1 MRRPSCRTVP
11 AAAIAAALLLAA
23 PGAAAAS
30 RSGVVHLRG
39 TAYEF
44 NNVGLRLAG
53 ATIGVAELPTARA
66 TTRPDGTYDL
76 VVPDRTRVTPFIRAA
91 GHHAISLQTFT
102 TDGADL
108 ANVNFQTPSD
118 AIYRALAALLDVP
131 LDAAGDPQRCAIVS
145 TFSTRDVRDL
155 GFAGFIA
162 YGAHG
167 VAGAT
172 ATALPSLPPPIYFNE
187 QVVPDP
193 AQRRSSQDGG
203 VIWTGVPRG
212 TYRIT
217 AHHPTARF
225 ASFVATCRPG
235 RIVNANPPWGLH
247 ELGLANPARVSATW
261 TRRGGVAVL
270 RSLRVRALPARA
282 VVAVRC
288 TGRACPFRTR
298 TSRASGR
305 TLDAARGL
313 GARARRLR
321 AGQSLSVQ
329 VSAHRF
335 DGTLV
340 RWAVRRRGVPRA
352 ITRCVPLGERAARRV
367 C

>member
-11 AAAIAAALLLAA
+11 AAAVAAALLLAL

-30 RSGVVHLRG
+30 RGVVHLRG

-44 NNVGLRLAG
+44 NNVGLRLGG

-76 VVPDRTRVTPFIRAA
+76 AVPNHRRVTPFIRAA
-91 GHHAISLQTFT
+91 GHHTISLQTFT
-102 TDGADL
+102 TSGADL

-118 AIYRALAALLDVP
+118 AIYRALAALLRVP

-162 YGAHG
+162 HGAHG

-172 ATALPSLPPPIYFNE
+172 ASALPSLPPPIYFNE

-203 VIWTGVPRG
+203 VIWTACRRG
-212 TYRIT
+212 
-217 AHHPTARF
+217 PTGSPPTTRRRGSRASSRPAAR
-225 ASFVATCRPG
+225 AGSSTRTRPG
-235 RIVNANPPWGLH
+235 ACTNWASPTR
-247 ELGLANPARVSATW
+247 PACR
-261 TRRGGVAVL
+261 RRGRAAAAS
-270 RSLRVRALPARA
+270 RSWGRCACGRCPARA

-288 TGRACPFRTR
+288 TGRACPFHMRTL
-298 TSRASGR
+298 RASGR
-305 TLDAARGL
+305 ALDVGGTLSR
-313 GARARRLR
+313 RARRLR
-321 AGQSLSVQ
+321 AGQALSVQ

-352 ITRCVPLGERAARRV
+352 TTRCVPLGERAARRV